1 MIEDL
6 KWDTLEMRRRR
17 FRLTLMYKLT
27 HGPIDID
34 SQKYFIQHSESHMRG
49 SHQFKFNVPY
59 ANKDIFKFSF
69 SENCGWLELPP
80 RGHCIIKFISQSLL
94 NLIYQIVFLISKRYI
109 VLFI

>member
-59 ANKDIFKFSF
+59 ANKDIFKFSYF
-69 SENCGWLELPP
+69 LRTVVDWNCLPEA
-80 RGHCIIKFISQSLL
+80 IVSSSSLL
-94 NLIYQIVFLISKRYI
+94 RVF
-109 VLFI
+109 

>member
-49 SHQFKFNVPY
+49 SHQFTFNVPY
-59 ANKDIFKFSF
+59 ANKDILNFRIFR
-69 SENCGWLELPP
+69 ELWLT
-80 RGHCIIKFISQSLL
+80 GTTSLRSL
-94 NLIYQIVFLISKRYI
+94 YHQVH
-109 VLFI
+109 

>member
-49 SHQFKFNVPY
+49 SHQFKFNMHY
-59 ANKDIFKFSF
+59 ANKDIFKFSYF
-69 SENCGWLELPP
+69 PRTVVDWNRLPEA
-80 RGHCIIKFISQSLL
+80 IVSSSSLVR
-94 NLIYQIVFLISKRYI
+94 VF
-109 VLFI
+109 

>member
-59 ANKDIFKFSF
+59 ANKDILKFSYF
-69 SENCGWLELPP
+69 LRTVVDWNCLPEA
-80 RGHCIIKFISQSLL
+80 IVSSSSLVR
-94 NLIYQIVFLISKRYI
+94 VF
-109 VLFI
+109 

>member
-27 HGPIDID
+27 HGTIDID
-34 SQKYFIQHSESHMRG
+34 SQKYFIQHSESHLRG

-59 ANKDIFKFSF
+59 ANKDIFKFSYF
-69 SENCGWLELPP
+69 LRTVVDWNCLPEA
-80 RGHCIIKFISQSLL
+80 IVSSSSLVR
-94 NLIYQIVFLISKRYI
+94 VF
-109 VLFI
+109 

>member
-6 KWDTLEMRRRR
+6 KWDTLENMRRR

-59 ANKDIFKFSF
+59 ANKDIFKFSYF
-69 SENCGWLELPP
+69 PRTVVDWNRLPEA
-80 RGHCIIKFISQSLL
+80 IVSSSSLVRV
-94 NLIYQIVFLISKRYI
+94 Y
-109 VLFI
+109 

>member
-6 KWDTLEMRRRR
+6 KWDTLENMRRRR

-59 ANKDIFKFSF
+59 ANKDIFKFSYF
-69 SENCGWLELPP
+69 PRTVVDWNRLPEA
-80 RGHCIIKFISQSLL
+80 IVSSSSLVRV
-94 NLIYQIVFLISKRYI
+94 Y
-109 VLFI
+109 

>member
-59 ANKDIFKFSF
+59 ANNDIFKFSYLLRTVVDW
-69 SENCGWLELPP
+69 NCLPEA
-80 RGHCIIKFISQSLL
+80 IVSSSSLVR
-94 NLIYQIVFLISKRYI
+94 VF
-109 VLFI
+109 

>member
-34 SQKYFIQHSESHMRG
+34 SRKYFIQHSKSHMKG

-59 ANKDIFKFSF
+59 ANKDIFKFSYF
-69 SENCGWLELPP
+69 PRTVAGWNCLPET
-80 RGHCIIKFISQSLL
+80 IVSSSSLVR
-94 NLIYQIVFLISKRYI
+94 VF
-109 VLFI
+109 